1 MVVVVDLEP
10 AVVDLLVAGLVVVAI
25 VEVVV
30 VVGVVVLVVELELFV
45 SAETITRKYNLFS

>member
-10 AVVDLLVAGLVVVAI
+10 PVVGLLVAGLVVVAF